1 MFIIYWSDEE
11 TNKLVE
17 NYSTHT
23 NEELLNM
30 FPNRSFLS
38 IYKKAWKLNLVK
50 NKNVAF
56 IDRSKKGEKSPF
68 WKGGKKLTKYG
79 YILALSHGHHR
90 ADKGGYVL
98 EHILV
103 FEKATGIEVPKDCCV
118 HHING
123 NKQDN
128 RIENLCLMTKKAHTL
143 LHHCG
148 TNRSLETKKKISE
161 AAKKW
166 LSDKTKHPQYKNIDI
181 EGILKLRSSG
191 ATIKSICEKCNIC
204 KSTYYKKVK
213 EKSYE

>member
-1 MFIIYWSDEE
+1 MRIDWTEEE

-23 NEELLNM
+23 NEELMKM
-30 FPNRSFLS
+30 FPNRSFIS

-50 NKNVAF
+50 NKNIEF

-79 YILALSHGHHR
+79 YILALSHGHPR
-90 ADKGGYVL
+90 ADKGGYVM

-103 FEKATGIEVPKDCCV
+103 FEKETGIEVPKNCCV
-118 HHING
+118 HHINE

-148 TNRSLETKKKISE
+148 AKRSVETKNKIAE
-161 AAKKW
+161 AKKAQ
-166 LSDKTKHPQYKNIDI
+166 LINKAKHHGYKNVDV
-181 EGILKLRSSG
+181 EGMLELRASG
-191 ATIKSICEKCNIC
+191 ATIESICKKYNIC
-204 KSTYYKKVK
+204 KKTYYKKMEEQK
-213 EKSYE
+213 C